1 MDIGWAAPPF
11 GLKEMKEGKIRII
24 AHGSDVPSVRNQTV
38 RVLIANAN
46 SLSQHHD
53 AIVRFMQ
60 AYREAVDW
68 MYSDPNAIKMYAA
81 KIHAEEDLIKESVAT
96 FDPKSALQTDAMA
109 GLEQAMDSAVKLKFL
124 DAPLTKE
131 QIAEFIQIPPRA
143 K

>member
-1 MDIGWAAPPF
+1 
-11 GLKEMKEGKIRII
+11 
-24 AHGSDVPSVRNQTV
+24 VPSLRGQTV

-46 SLSQHHD
+46 ALKARHD

-68 MYSDPNAIKMYAA
+68 MYASPDAVQMFSK
-81 KIHAEEDLIKESVAT
+81 KTGVAENLVRDSMKQFQPKET
-96 FDPKSALQTDAMA
+96 MQTDQMA
-109 GLEQAMDSAVKLKFL
+109 DLDGAIRDAVKLKFL

-131 QIAEFIQIPPRA
+131 QLADFIQIPPRT